1 MAYLKEHTMPQ
12 DGIVTPLGLADVKIA
27 QMLTDPIGGTA
38 TYGSAY
44 DIPGAQSIS
53 FKPDFLDKEL
63 RGDNKVL
70 DQYSKVQSISGS
82 AKHAKISLA
91 LMAIFMGGTISDS
104 GSSPNEKRTLTVLG
118 SDKPSYFSLEG
129 QVDYR
134 GGEAVGGDFHV
145 RFAKVKITNFS
156 CEFQSEDYA
165 VVSFDWKA
173 IPRSDDVLYVW
184 EENETAVPLT
194 EGTADTTPPTVS
206 SVSPADAATGVAVG
220 ANVVWTMSEDL
231 QAAGVNT
238 GSVMVVKTSDGTNV
252 PGVVTL
258 ANAGSSTTVTF
269 NPDSNLTAS
278 TDYMA
283 VLTTAVRDLAGNRLA
298 SPNVINFT
306 TA

>member
-1 MAYLKEHTMPQ
+1 
-12 DGIVTPLGLADVKIA
+12 
-27 QMLTDPIGGTA
+27 MLTDPAGGAA
-38 TYGSAY
+38 TYGPAY
-44 DIPGAQSIS
+44 DIPGAQSMS

-82 AKHAKISLA
+82 AKHAKISMA
-91 LMAIFMGGTISDS
+91 LMAIFMGGTVSDS
-104 GSSPNEKRTLTVLG
+104 GVSPNEKRTLTVLG

-134 GGEAVGGDFHV
+134 GGEALGGDFHA
-145 RFAKVKITNFS
+145 RFPKVKVSNFS

-173 IPRSDDVLYVW
+173 IPRSSDGR
-184 EENETAVPLT
+184 AVPLGG
-194 EGTADTTPPTVS
+194 ERDGSGPHRGLLPTPRPRPYPACP
-206 SVSPADAATGVAVG
+206 PADAATGVAVG
-220 ANVVWTMSEDL
+220 AHVVWTMSEDL